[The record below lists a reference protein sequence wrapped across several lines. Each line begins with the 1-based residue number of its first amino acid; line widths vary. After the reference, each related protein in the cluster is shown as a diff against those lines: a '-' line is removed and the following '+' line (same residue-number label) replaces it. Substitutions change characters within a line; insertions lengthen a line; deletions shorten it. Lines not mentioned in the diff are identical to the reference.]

1 VSDTR
6 DDQPAP
12 LRKLT
17 ALPALALV
25 AGSMLGI
32 GIFIMPPQVAQHV
45 GGPWAFLGMWLA
57 GGLAAMFGALCLAEL
72 GAMMPRSGGDYEF
85 LHVGWGPGIAFAA
98 GWLQLLVIFPG
109 SLASVAVATADFQLP
124 VLLGD
129 WAAGHVW
136 IHVWKLEMSI
146 PASRLLAAALILILT
161 IINHIG
167 VRMAGWV
174 QVTVTVVPILVLLV
188 VSAYVLGDAGAGDA
202 LRAGT
207 TATTKGEAGGF
218 SNLGQAYLK
227 VYFAYSGWNAAL
239 YVAGEIKEPG
249 RNLPRALVG
258 GTGLVTGLYVVLCL
272 GFLALFG
279 FADLPS
285 VDEAGTAAA
294 VALFGPAA
302 VTAMASLIL
311 LAMIG
316 SLNGTVLIG
325 GRIGYAMAQRGDCPR
340 EVGRLHPRHNTPHLA
355 LWLQAVIALALIA
368 SPFDLQQL
376 INYTSSAMLI
386 TGTLTVLTL
395 VVLRRKLP
403 DEPRPYRA
411 TLHPLPV
418 IGYTVS
424 SVVALIMVIAGRD
437 PSVLVAIGWFA
448 GALLVWRLRR
458 SAAGRL
464 RRWLAG
470 RRR

>member
-1 VSDTR
+1 MSDTR
-6 DDQPAP
+6 DEPATP
-12 LRKLT
+12 LRQLT

-32 GIFIMPPQVAQHV
+32 GIFIMPPQVAANV
-45 GGPWAFLGMWLA
+45 GGPWGFLGMWLI
-57 GGLAAMFGALCLAEL
+57 GGLAALFGALCLAEL
-72 GAMMPRSGGDYEF
+72 GAMLPRSGGDYEF
-85 LHVGWGPGIAFAA
+85 LHIGWGPGIAFAA

-109 SLASVAVATADFQLP
+109 SLASVAVATASFQLP

-129 WAAGHVW
+129 WAGGELSLFGLGV
-136 IHVWKLEMSI
+136 
-146 PASRLLAAALILILT
+146 PAPRVLAAALILILT
-161 IINHIG
+161 LINHFG

-174 QVTVTVVPILVLLV
+174 QVSVTVVPILVLLI
-188 VSAYVLGDAGAGDA
+188 VSAYVLGDAGSGEA
-202 LRAGT
+202 LRANT
-207 TATTKGEAGGF
+207 TATEKGGDGTLASFGR
-218 SNLGQAYLK
+218 AYLK

-239 YVAGEIKEPG
+239 YVAGEIKDPG

-258 GTGLVTGLYVVLCL
+258 GTSLVTALYLLLCL

-279 FADLPS
+279 FSELPS
-285 VDEAGTAAA
+285 VGEAGTAAA

-302 VTAMASLIL
+302 VVGMASLIL

-316 SLNGTVLIG
+316 SLNGTTLIG

-368 SPFDLQQL
+368 SPFNLDQL
-376 INYTSSAMLI
+376 IDYTSSAMLI

-403 DEPRPYRA
+403 DQPRPYRA
-411 TLHPLPV
+411 SLHPLPV
-418 IGYTVS
+418 LGYVTS
-424 SVVALIMVIAGRD
+424 SVIVLVLVVIDRD
-437 PSVLVAIGWFA
+437 PSVLVAVGWFA
-448 GALLVWRLRR
+448 AALVVWRLRR
-458 SAAGRL
+458 RE
-464 RRWLAG
+464 
-470 RRR
+470 

>member
-1 VSDTR
+1 VSDTPE
-6 DDQPAP
+6 QP

-32 GIFIMPPQVAQHV
+32 GIFIMPAQVAANV

-57 GGLAAMFGALCLAEL
+57 GGLAALFGALCLAEL
-72 GAMMPRSGGDYEF
+72 GAMLPRSGGDYEF

-109 SLASVAVATADFQLP
+109 SLASVAVATANFQLP

-129 WAAGHVW
+129 WAGGELSLFGLGV
-136 IHVWKLEMSI
+136 
-146 PASRLLAAALILILT
+146 PAPRVLAAALILSLT
-161 IINHIG
+161 IINHVG
-167 VRMAGWV
+167 VRTAGWV
-174 QVTVTVVPILVLLV
+174 QVTVTIVPILVLLI
-188 VSAYVLGDAGAGDA
+188 VSAYVLGDAGSGES
-202 LRAGT
+202 LRANT
-207 TATTKGEAGGF
+207 TATAKGDG
-218 SNLGQAYLK
+218 SLSSLGRAYLK

-239 YVAGEIKEPG
+239 YVAGEIKDPG

-258 GTGLVTGLYVVLCL
+258 GTGLVTGLYVLLCL

-279 FADLPS
+279 FSELPS
-285 VDEAGTAAA
+285 VGEAGTAAA
-294 VALFGPAA
+294 VELFGPAA
-302 VTAMASLIL
+302 VTGMALLIL

-316 SLNGTVLIG
+316 SLNGTTLIG

-340 EVGRLHPRHNTPHLA
+340 EFGRLHPRHNTPHLA
-355 LWLQAVIALALIA
+355 LWLQALIALILVA
-368 SPFDLQQL
+368 SPFDLDQL

-403 DEPRPYRA
+403 DQPRPYRA
-411 TLHPLPV
+411 SLHPLPV
-418 IGYTVS
+418 LGYVIS
-424 SVVALIMVIAGRD
+424 SVIVLILVIIDQD
-437 PSVLVAIGWFA
+437 PSVLVAVGWFA
-448 GALLVWRLRR
+448 AALLIWRLRKQ
-458 SAAGRL
+458 
-464 RRWLAG
+464 
-470 RRR
+470 